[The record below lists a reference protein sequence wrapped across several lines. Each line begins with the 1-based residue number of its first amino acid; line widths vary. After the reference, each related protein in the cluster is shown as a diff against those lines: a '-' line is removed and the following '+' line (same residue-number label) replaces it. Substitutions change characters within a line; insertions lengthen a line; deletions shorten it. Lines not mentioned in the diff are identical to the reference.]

1 MKIFKMVRNIYGED
15 FDFIYGLYMHPV
27 TNPFLLYESMSKDD
41 FKPIFDQLLAQN
53 IIYIFSENDK
63 NIGMFKLI
71 PLQHRT
77 DHINYIG
84 GLAIDPQFAGK
95 GFGSK
100 MIEAILTLGRQKGL
114 KRMELS
120 TATFNKKAINL
131 YKKHGF
137 ETEGILRNYTF
148 LKSENKYVDEQ
159 MMAVML

>member
-1 MKIFKMVRNIYGED
+1 MVRNINKED
-15 FDFIYGLYMHPV
+15 FDFIFKLYMHPA
-27 TNPFLLYESMSKDD
+27 TNPFLLYESMPKQD
-41 FKPIFDQLLAQN
+41 FRPIFDQLLVQN
-53 IIYIFSENDK
+53 IIYIFSENEK

-77 DHINYIG
+77 EHINYIG
-84 GLAIDPQFAGK
+84 GLAIDPSYVGK

-100 MIEAILTLGRQKGL
+100 MIEAILDFGRQKGL

-120 TATFNKKAINL
+120 TATFNEKAINL

-148 LKSENKYVDEQ
+148 LKSENRYIDEQ
-159 MMAVML
+159 MMAILL